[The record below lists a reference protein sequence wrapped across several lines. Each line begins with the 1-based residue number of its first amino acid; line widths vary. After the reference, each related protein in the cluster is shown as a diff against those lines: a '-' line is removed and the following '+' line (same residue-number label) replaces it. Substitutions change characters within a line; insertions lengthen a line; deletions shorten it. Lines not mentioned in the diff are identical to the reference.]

1 MTDINRR
8 RLLRGCGAGIGLATI
23 PGAVAAD
30 DGERSESEGLTIN
43 RRAANTDENG
53 RDVHILDITN
63 NEKQE
68 RKRFVGVVGREGS
81 AVHLTE
87 VNEPKF
93 RAVASVVD
101 SDVSATDSTVGTESV
116 DDGVRIS
123 ADDVTVLADR
133 PIIQR
138 SDVYRDTNGECSAYD
153 YTHEWA
159 AVTAEFPNAVGDIG
173 WGSVAAGLIYIVGS
187 ANVPAIAGAL
197 LVTAITAVAGIG
209 AYVTNTYSLTFGA
222 PEFDKSAAG
231 WTQTLYGVQI
241 DGGYHKS
248 KGQMPVV
255 MTYPTHP
262 ARLA

>member
-8 RLLRGCGAGIGLATI
+8 KLLRSCGAGIGLTTI

-30 DGERSESEGLTIN
+30 DGETSASEGLTIN
-43 RRAANTDENG
+43 QRAADTGEDG

-63 NEKQE
+63 NEKRE

-138 SDVYRDTNGECSAYD
+138 SDVYRDTNGECDAYD
-153 YTHEWA
+153 YTHKWA

-187 ANVPAIAGAL
+187 ANVPVWVGSL
-197 LVTAITAVAGIG
+197 LVGAISAVAGIA
-209 AYVTNTYSLTFGA
+209 AYVTNTYTLTFGA

-241 DGGYHKS
+241 DGGYHKG
-248 KGQMPVV
+248 KGEMPVV
-255 MTYPTHP
+255 MSYPTHP